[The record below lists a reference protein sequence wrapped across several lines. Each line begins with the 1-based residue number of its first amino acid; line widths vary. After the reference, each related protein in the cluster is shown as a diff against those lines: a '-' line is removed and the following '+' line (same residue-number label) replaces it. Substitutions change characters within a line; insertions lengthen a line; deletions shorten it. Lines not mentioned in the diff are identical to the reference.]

1 MAFRMHG
8 DEISEQGAASFD
20 VCQRLPTPMQEALPQ
35 VVEGGR
41 LAFRSDLLK
50 GSKEPWLQP
59 LWRCRFRQ
67 QEMVLLSG
75 IYREK
80 GEQSCFGHAG

>member
-1 MAFRMHG
+1 MHG
-8 DEISEQGAASFD
+8 DEISVQGAAIFD
-20 VCQRLPTPMQEALPQ
+20 AYLRLPAPMKEALPQ
-35 VVEGGR
+35 VLKGGWP
-41 LAFRSDLLK
+41 ASRSDLLK
-50 GSKEPWLQP
+50 GLQQPWLQP

-80 GEQSCFGHAG
+80 GEQSCFGHEG

>member
-1 MAFRMHG
+1 
-8 DEISEQGAASFD
+8 
-20 VCQRLPTPMQEALPQ
+20 MQEALPQ
-35 VVEGGR
+35 VFKGGR
-41 LAFRSDLLK
+41 PASRTDLLH

-75 IYREK
+75 FNREK
-80 GEQSCFGHAG
+80 GEQSCFGHEG